1 MKFFKTAAA
10 GVSLA
15 AISLFLPHAGFGQ
28 ATNSGDIR
36 GTVTDPT
43 GALVPGVTVTVVN
56 VNTGIT
62 KVLTTNSDGLYDTSS
77 IVVGTYSVT
86 FEAPGFTKFSR
97 PHISLPVGTSTVNA
111 VLQIGSTNQEV
122 VVNSD
127 IPLLETESGSQSTT
141 LEARSMQA
149 LPNVGQDWQSFAIL
163 IPGSSGVAGGV
174 NPGQQISANGNLPY
188 SNVLSDG
195 ASVTLGTSAN
205 ADVNVFETVQ
215 EVQISTSAFS
225 AQYGIGGIIFNQIT
239 KGGTD
244 QFHGSAYEYFQ
255 SSQFNANSY
264 QFGGQAKPLGFLR
277 FNNFGASIGGP
288 IAIPHTGLRKRAFFY
303 FDYDQIISHGSAT
316 GQNDVPTVDVLN
328 GNFTGAGMYPIYDPT
343 TQVLATD
350 SAGKQYPI
358 RKSFA
363 SEYGSNIIPAA
374 LFDKVSANFKNFF
387 PTPTS
392 QIAGGHF
399 QTGTP
404 SGFGTQRANYYA
416 QVPQSNPEKRYFGRI
431 DYNINTKN
439 RLTYSMTQGDTPAFG
454 PSTLAPPPVGTSSAD
469 VTRLNMQVTDVWT
482 ISPHL
487 VNEARF
493 GFTYQGNFFGDGTLG
508 KGYPAQLGWQFAK
521 ADEIPGVQFQRNY
534 SYAWIQPS
542 GNQFIYKENVFDP
555 SDVVTFIKGKHVLH
569 FGGEV
574 GIYRNDNTPYAAI
587 NPGTLVFNGVYTQHW
602 TVSPQDGIA
611 RPDGNTGIEFADF
624 LLGDAQN
631 WSAQNAGEYGA
642 RLKTP
647 QVFIQDDYKV
657 RPNLTLNLGVRYQVR
672 LGISEVKGNVGTYD
686 PTVLN
691 PANNT
696 LGAFWYGATHANGRN
711 NLQDN
716 KFTTVLPRVGF
727 SYLPHPS
734 MTIRGGFG
742 MYAYNLSLDTYG
754 TGGGMSALGNVTT
767 YSGNYNDPTS
777 GVIPGIKFD
786 GTGTAN
792 LTGAPLPFVS
802 PGTSPTR
809 FNGQTV
815 QYVQHNTPDPEI
827 YQYNLGIQQA
837 FGSNTVFN
845 MSYVGSH
852 GYHLNFQTD
861 LNQVPTAQLSSPNR
875 ARPNPNYNSILGSTN
890 DTISNYNSLQ
900 TEVNRRLSR
909 GLSLDFS
916 YTWSHFM
923 DDQDS
928 SGFGGRSGPISRQY
942 ADAASNYSNSNFDVR
957 NAFKGRIVYEVP
969 IGRGRQFFNHNYL
982 VDAVLGGYQVS
993 STLQIQSGNPFTVFA
1008 YNSNSN
1014 AEPGSSST
1022 PFPNYSGAPL
1032 TLAGGHTNQQWFN
1045 PAAFTLPADGTF
1057 GNVRRNSLYGP
1068 GLEYVNISAGKRF
1081 SIYENVKLQIRLDAT
1096 NAFNHPSFANPNG
1109 NLVPFSIP
1117 ATATTPK
1124 IDQQPGQA
1132 YTQAG
1137 ASNGILING
1146 VTVGGRNLQG
1156 GLRLEF

>member
-1 MKFFKTAAA
+1 MKFFKAAAA

-15 AISLFLPHAGFGQ
+15 AISLLLPHAAFGQ

-56 VNTGIT
+56 VNTGVT
-62 KVLTTNSDGLYDTSS
+62 TVLTTNHDGLYDTSS

-86 FEAPGFTKFSR
+86 FEAQGFTKFSR
-97 PHISLPVGTSTVNA
+97 PQITLPVGTSTVNA

-122 VVNSD
+122 VVDSD
-127 IPLLETESGSQSTT
+127 IPLLETENGTQQTT

-149 LPNVGQDWQSFAIL
+149 LPNVGQNWENFAIL

-195 ASVTLGTSAN
+195 ASVTLGTSSN

-244 QFHGSAYEYFQ
+244 RFHGSAYEYFQ
-255 SSQFNANSY
+255 SNQFNANSY
-264 QFGGQAKPLGFLR
+264 QFSGTATRLPSYH

-288 IAIPHTGLRKRAFFY
+288 IYVPHTSIGKKAFFY
-303 FDYDQIISHGSAT
+303 FDYDQIVNHSAT
-316 GQNDVPTVDVLN
+316 NATNDIPSVDVLN
-328 GNFTGAGMYPIYDPT
+328 GIFTAPNMRTIYDPT
-343 TQVLATD
+343 TQVTGHD
-350 SAGKQYPI
+350 AGGNAYPI
-358 RKSFA
+358 RQSFA

-387 PTPTS
+387 PTPTNH
-392 QIAGGHF
+392 IAGGQF
-399 QTGTP
+399 LPGRYNN
-404 SGFGTQRANYYA
+404 GLGITQANFNA
-416 QVPQSNPEKRYFGRI
+416 QVPQQNPEKRYFGRI
-431 DYNINTKN
+431 DYNLGAKH
-439 RLTYSMTQGDTPAFG
+439 RLTGSVTQGDTPAFS
-454 PSTLAPPPVGTSSAD
+454 PAQVAFAPVGTSSAD

-493 GFTYQGNFFGDGTLG
+493 GFTYQGNFFADGTYG

-555 SDVVTFIKGKHVLH
+555 SDVVTLIKGKHVLH

-574 GIYRNDNTPYAAI
+574 GIYRNDNTPYASI
-587 NPGTLVFNGVYTQHW
+587 DPGTFQFNGVYTENW
-602 TVSPQDGIA
+602 KLDPKGIA
-611 RPDGNTGIEFADF
+611 GPDSGTGIEFADF
-624 LLGDAQN
+624 LLGDAEAWTAHN
-631 WSAQNAGEYGA
+631 YSEYGA
-642 RLKTP
+642 RLKNP

-672 LGISEVKGNVGTYD
+672 LGISEVKGDVGTYD
-686 PTVLN
+686 PTVIN
-691 PANNT
+691 PTGNT
-696 LGAFWYGATHANGRN
+696 LGAFWYGATHANGRT

-716 KFTTVLPRVGF
+716 KYTTVLPRVGF
-727 SYLPHPS
+727 AYLPHPS

-754 TGGGMSALGNVTT
+754 GGGGISALGNVSA
-767 YSGNYNDPTS
+767 YSGNYNDPTN
-777 GVIPGIKFD
+777 GVTPGVKF
-786 GTGTAN
+786 GGPGTENLTGTA
-792 LTGAPLPFVS
+792 LPFS
-802 PGTSPTR
+802 APGTSPAR
-809 FNGQTV
+809 FNGQDV
-815 QYVQHNTPDPEI
+815 QYVQYHTPDPEI

-861 LNQVPTAQLSSPNR
+861 LNQVPTALLSVNDAK
-875 ARPNPNYNSILGSTN
+875 ARPNQNYNRISGSTN
-890 DTISNYNSLQ
+890 DTISNYNSMQ

-928 SGFGGRSGPISRQY
+928 SGFGSRSGPISRQY
-942 ADAASNYSNSNFDVR
+942 QDAASNYSNSNFDIR

-969 IGRGRQFFNHNYL
+969 IGRGRQFFNHSYL
-982 VDAVLGGYQVS
+982 VDAILGGYQIS
-993 STLQIQSGNPFTVFA
+993 STMQLQSGNPFTVFA
-1008 YNSNSN
+1008 NGSNTY
-1014 AEPGSSST
+1014 AEPGTSSA
-1022 PFPNYSGAPL
+1022 FVNYSGAPI
-1032 TLAGGHTNQQWFN
+1032 TLSGGKSITQVFN
-1045 PAAFTLPADGTF
+1045 AAAFTLPADGTF
-1057 GNVRRNSLYGP
+1057 GNVRRNSVYGP

-1081 SIYENVKLQIRLDAT
+1081 DIYENVKLQVRLDAT
-1096 NAFNHPSFANPNG
+1096 NAFNHPSFANPSGQLNAFAG
-1109 NLVPFSIP
+1109 
-1117 ATATTPK
+1117 
-1124 IDQQPGQA
+1124 QQPGQA

-1137 ASNGILING
+1137 ANTGIQSTS
-1146 VTVGGRNLQG
+1146 VTIGGRNLQG